1 MKMLKKEQKCL
12 NINDSSCQDNLK
24 KLRKSKSDTEAKI
37 KNLLQTLAR
46 TENSSAQ
53 DYVLNEINELDKK
66 IKSFE
71 SQIKEY
77 EDLANTG
84 NISDTEFESLADMLC
99 SFADSFETMNIEQ
112 KRLAIRAFIKRIV
125 WDGERIHI
133 YFFGCEE
140 GEIDLSDDE
149 FLEPQRKGCK

>member
-24 KLRKSKSDTEAKI
+24 KLRKSESDTEAKI

-53 DYVLNEINELDKK
+53 DYILNEINELDKK

-71 SQIKEY
+71 AQIKEY

-149 FLEPQRKGCK
+149 FSEPQRKGCK